1 MSGSARVQ
9 ASCEPDEWRLDGSEE
24 GSDADWLTDSGSGRD
39 DESGSSEGEEEG
51 EGEEEEEEPRSRAV
65 PEAFVAAT
73 GITGAS
79 TAVSGAA
86 APLRARPLRA
96 RLTRAALAGETGGER
111 AWDFLSFVSEPDTDY
126 EEVAGG
132 LGTAAES
139 GGEGEGPSEVAG
151 AAERRVSVEGG
162 VARRT
167 RAHVSLQHY
176 DIEQLEQFLTVR
188 GARGALCAR
197 AH

>member
-9 ASCEPDEWRLDGSEE
+9 ASCELDEWRLDGSEE

-51 EGEEEEEEPRSRAV
+51 EAEEEDEEPRSRAV

-73 GITGAS
+73 GVTGAS
-79 TAVSGAA
+79 YAARGAA
-86 APLRARPLRA
+86 APLRGAPPDARRP
-96 RLTRAALAGETGGER
+96 AGETGGAAE
-111 AWDFLSFVSEPDTDY
+111 WDILSFVSEPDTDD

-139 GGEGEGPSEVAG
+139 GGEGEGPSEAVAG
-151 AAERRVSVEGG
+151 PAERRVSVEGG

-176 DIEQLEQFLTVR
+176 DIEQLEKFLTVR
-188 GARGALCAR
+188 VARGAGCAR
-197 AH
+197 RH